1 MKKAYRLYAS
11 KFHPDRQNG
20 DLFFGERFIEIKQT
34 YDVLID
40 SEVRRRY
47 DEGAARQANSK
58 RNE

>member
-40 SEVRRRY
+40 SEVALYCR
-47 DEGAARQANSK
+47 GW
-58 RNE
+58 